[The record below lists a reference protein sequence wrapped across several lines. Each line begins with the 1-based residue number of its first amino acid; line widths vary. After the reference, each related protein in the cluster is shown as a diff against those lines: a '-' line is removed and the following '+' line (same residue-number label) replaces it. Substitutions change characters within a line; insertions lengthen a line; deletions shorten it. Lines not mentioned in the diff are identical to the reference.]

1 MRISDWSSDVCSS
14 DLDVGVGHLDAMAV
28 RGYRLPEQADARPA
42 APGMSRQHI
51 EQLRPVDQL
60 LATAPLDVP
69 EEAAGPDE
77 AGEVEQGAAGLCG
90 GDAVDI
96 DDLAAI
102 QVRALVHDEA
112 RTTKSRT
119 SRHGDLGRSVA
130 IARDLQA
137 PGGC

>member
-1 MRISDWSSDVCSS
+1 
-14 DLDVGVGHLDAMAV
+14 MAV

-112 RTTKSRT
+112 RTTKSRSEERRVGKECVST
-119 SRHGDLGRSVA
+119 CRSRWSPYH
-130 IARDLQA
+130 
-137 PGGC
+137 

>member
-1 MRISDWSSDVCSS
+1 
-14 DLDVGVGHLDAMAV
+14 
-28 RGYRLPEQADARPA
+28 
-42 APGMSRQHI
+42 MSRQHI

-130 IARDLQA
+130 IARDLRSEEHTSELQSLMRTSYA
-137 PGGC
+137 VFC

>member
-1 MRISDWSSDVCSS
+1 
-14 DLDVGVGHLDAMAV
+14 MAV

-112 RTTKSRT
+112 DRQSVVWGKSVYVSVNT
-119 SRHGDLGRSVA
+119 GGRR
-130 IARDLQA
+130 INKK
-137 PGGC
+137 